1 MENSGKSDFR
11 ILVVDDERPLVLL
24 LTRILKKEG
33 YDVRGVY
40 SGPEAL
46 AVLKDFSPNLIISDL
61 KMPEMTGIELLQ
73 EVKSIH
79 PETDFIILTA
89 YGSVENAVEAMK
101 SGALDYL
108 IKPLKDPEEL
118 RLAVQKVVE
127 RQKLMAANTLWQ
139 KQLTDG
145 LPPTNIIFAGMEE
158 VWRQI
163 QQVADTEATV
173 LLQGESGTGKSLIAK
188 VIHQLSGKKGAFVE
202 LNCAAMPENLIE
214 SELFGHEKGAFT
226 GAVKTKQGK
235 FELAQDGTIFLDE
248 IGEMPLA
255 SQAKLLRV
263 LQERA
268 FERVGGTSTITT
280 NARIVAATNQDLL
293 MKIKERQF
301 REDLF
306 YRLSVFPIYL
316 PPLRRRKGAVEEI
329 ASYLV
334 KSISAKTG
342 KHISEIS
349 PEALEKIRAYKWPG
363 NIRELYNAIE
373 RAIILSDSSENVL
386 SIEKLAFM
394 DTPMVQAGAASEV
407 AGDAAGTGEPGGSGL
422 KRLED
427 IEREAIA
434 RTLKETK
441 GHRKKAADI
450 LGISLRTLQYKLKK
464 YALSGK

>member
-1 MENSGKSDFR
+1 MEKGSSSKADFR

-33 YDVRGVY
+33 YDVRGAY

-46 AVLKDFSPNLIISDL
+46 AILRDFSPNLIISDL
-61 KMPEMTGIELLQ
+61 KMPEMSGIELLQ
-73 EVKSIH
+73 QVKSTH

-89 YGSVENAVEAMK
+89 YASVENAVEAMK

-118 RLAVQKVVE
+118 RMAVQKVVE

-248 IGEMPLA
+248 IGEMPLS

-280 NARIVAATNQDLL
+280 NARIIAATNQDLL
-293 MKIKERQF
+293 QKIKERQF

-306 YRLSVFPIYL
+306 YRLSVFPIKL
-316 PPLRRRKGAVEEI
+316 PPLRRRKGAVEQI
-329 ASYLV
+329 ADHLV
-334 KSISAKTG
+334 KTISAKTA
-342 KHISEIS
+342 KHIEQIS
-349 PEALEKIRAYKWPG
+349 PEAMKKIKAYSWPG
-363 NIRELYNAIE
+363 NIRELYNALE
-373 RAIILSDSSENVL
+373 RAIILSDPADRVL
-386 SIEKLAFM
+386 GLEKLAFM
-394 DTPMVQAGAASEV
+394 DAGTEGAGQAGVPGQESSGQELKSLEV
-407 AGDAAGTGEPGGSGL
+407 
-422 KRLED
+422 
-427 IEREAIA
+427 IEREAIE
-434 RTLKETK
+434 RTLRQTK

-464 YALSGK
+464 YALGGR